1 MSKGVSTL
9 TFDDEYLKKRQVR
22 RREKAEHVGEGI
34 AMGAQELGT
43 GIASG
48 ASCVRVCVCVV
59 WYVCR

>member
-48 ASCVRVCVCVV
+48 ASCVCVCVF
-59 WYVCR
+59 